1 MRPTQWRTST
11 HLLVGVGV
19 LAIVAAVVAATAL
32 FIASGRGAS
41 GLQTPPPPPGVTAK
55 PSIVPVAATA
65 PVPTKSA
72 LAATLA
78 AVVAD
83 PNLGKL
89 GGRVTDAM
97 TAKELWQQ
105 QDDVQMQPASTNK
118 TLTTAAA
125 LLALD
130 REARVTTRVVG
141 ADQPGASGVI
151 VLVGGGDPTLSA
163 APPDQD
169 TWYHG
174 AARISDLADQVRR
187 SGVTPTAVQVD
198 TSLFSGP
205 TMAPGWDPA
214 DIEGGDIAPIESVML
229 DAGRIQPA
237 TDESRRSVTP
247 ALDAGHALASA
258 LGVDPRQ
265 VTIANHPGPVGARQ
279 LAAVQSAPLIER
291 LNEMMSVSDNVMA
304 ECIARE
310 VAASMQR
317 SLSFAGAVDAV
328 TNRLNTAHIDTG
340 SAILQDSSGL
350 SVDDRLTAK
359 ILDAV
364 VQAAAGPDQP
374 ALRPLL
380 DLLPIAGGSGTLS
393 DRFADTAP
401 GVGPAGWLRAKTGS
415 LTAINALAGVVTD
428 RSGRVLTFALISND
442 AGPTGRTAIDALAA
456 TLWSCGCAT

>member
-1 MRPTQWRTST
+1 MGPTRWRPST

-32 FIASGRGAS
+32 LTRSGRAGVAQVS
-41 GLQTPPPPPGVTAK
+41 PPPPAVAAK
-55 PSIVPVAATA
+55 SSVLPAAATA
-65 PVPTKSA
+65 PMPSTSG

-78 AVVAD
+78 AAAAD
-83 PNLGKL
+83 PNLGRL

-97 TAKELWQQ
+97 TGKELWQQ
-105 QDDVQMQPASTNK
+105 LDDAQLQPASTNK
-118 TLTTAAA
+118 TLTSAAA

-130 REARVTTRVVG
+130 RNARVTTRVVA
-141 ADQPGASGVI
+141 ADRSEAAGVI
-151 VLVGGGDPTLSA
+151 VLVGGGDPTLSG
-163 APPDQD
+163 APPGQD

-174 AARISDLADQVRR
+174 AARLSDLADQVRR

-214 DIEGGDIAPIESVML
+214 DIDGGDIAPIESVML

-237 TDESRRSVTP
+237 TDESRRSVAP
-247 ALDAGHALASA
+247 ALDAGRALAAA
-258 LGVDPRQ
+258 LGVDPQQ
-265 VTIANHPGPVGARQ
+265 VTLTGHAVSGGARQ
-279 LAAVQSAPLIER
+279 LAAVQSAPLIDR

-310 VAASMQR
+310 VAASMHR
-317 SLSFAGAVDAV
+317 PLSFTGAVDAV
-328 TNRLNTAHIDTG
+328 TNRLNTAHIETG
-340 SAILQDSSGL
+340 SATLQDSSGL

-364 VQAAAGPDQP
+364 VQAAAGPDEP
-374 ALRPLL
+374 RLRALL

-393 DRFADTAP
+393 DRFLDATFHAA
-401 GVGPAGWLRAKTGS
+401 GPAGWLRAKTGS

-428 RSGRVLTFALISND
+428 QSGRVLTFALISND
-442 AGPTGRTAIDALAA
+442 AGPTGRTAIDTLATA
-456 TLWSCGCAT
+456 LWSCGCVT

>member
-1 MRPTQWRTST
+1 MRPTQWRPST
-11 HLLVGVGV
+11 HLIVGVGV

-32 FIASGRGAS
+32 LTASGRGAS
-41 GLQTPPPPPGVTAK
+41 VAQVPPPPPAVTAK
-55 PSIVPVAATA
+55 PSIVPVADSA
-65 PVPTKSA
+65 PMPTTSA
-72 LAATLA
+72 LAAALA
-78 AVVAD
+78 AAVAD
-83 PNLGKL
+83 PNLGRL

-97 TAKELWQQ
+97 SGQELWQQ
-105 QDDVQMQPASTNK
+105 LDDAPMQPASTNK
-118 TLTTAAA
+118 TLTSAAA

-130 REARVTTRVVG
+130 REARVTTRVV
-141 ADQPGASGVI
+141 AAKQPGAV

-163 APPDQD
+163 APPGQD

-187 SGVTPTAVQVD
+187 SGVTPMAVQVD

-247 ALDAGHALASA
+247 ALDAGRALAAA
-258 LGVDPRQ
+258 LGVDSQQ
-265 VTIANHPGPVGARQ
+265 VTITGHPVPVGARQ
-279 LAAVQSAPLIER
+279 LAAVQSAPLIDR
-291 LNEMMSVSDNVMA
+291 LNEMMNVSDNVMA

-310 VAASMQR
+310 VAASMHR
-317 SLSFAGAVDAV
+317 PLSFAGAVDAV
-328 TNRLNTAHIDTG
+328 TNRLNTAHVDTG
-340 SAILQDSSGL
+340 SATLQDSSGL

-359 ILDAV
+359 ILDSV
-364 VQAAAGPDQP
+364 VQVAAGPDQP
-374 ALRPLL
+374 TLRPLL

-393 DRFADTAP
+393 DRFLDATANA
-401 GVGPAGWLRAKTGS
+401 GPAGWLRAKTGS

-442 AGPTGRTAIDALAA
+442 AGPTGRTAIDTLAT
-456 TLWSCGCAT
+456 TLWSCGCTT